1 MFVLDYAAP
10 SLTLHKTAAS
20 PAQEIS
26 ITREDQLEV
35 ELGAFVAAV
44 RSGTT
49 MPVTAEDG
57 LVAVAV
63 ADALTRSARLGR
75 PVAMEEVLR

>member
-1 MFVLDYAAP
+1 MRGFKD
-10 SLTLHKTAAS
+10 KTVAG

-57 LVAVAV
+57 LAAVAV